1 MKTEKTESENPQNED
16 KKTENAGSENPKS
29 EDKKTE
35 KEDVENENK
44 KSDNDKKESEDEKE
58 IENQDEKSQNDKTE
72 KSEVFSQKS
81 MKSKNERIVIDASE
95 ENKRKASLLM
105 TEVSQAID
113 AKDLYSYHDLIVPGG
128 KNAHLCFLNDPNAK
142 NLRVTEVAD
151 HYHFYEPVPVIV
163 LIGANTNQKIKL
175 FAGISRAAL
184 NCRAII
190 IDSGVESGIEKFC
203 LRKNIDLIGI
213 APESQIDY
221 PKADNNEFSESLLT
235 NGHSYFILLR
245 GDKIKWGDEA
255 KFKISLADRL
265 SNGRK
270 NAFPY
275 KAKVVGIICGNLPNS
290 INECKLFM
298 EKQWPLILMENS
310 DFSKK
315 IKDAKDSEEE
325 NNDDDYS
332 LIGKYKKLMEI
343 DDDSENLAA
352 SIHIALTLSF

>member
-1 MKTEKTESENPQNED
+1 MDDENKTENENKEEQNEEKQSELNKTNED
-16 KKTENAGSENPKS
+16 KKSNV
-29 EDKKTE
+29 E
-35 KEDVENENK
+35 KENNEEE
-44 KSDNDKKESEDEKE
+44 KESEK
-58 IENQDEKSQNDKTE
+58 NQDEVSEKKSQNDTKSE
-72 KSEVFSQKS
+72 KSEIQSQAS
-81 MKSKNERIVIDASE
+81 QRTKNEKIVIDASE
-95 ENKRKASLLM
+95 NRKASLLM
-105 TEVSQAID
+105 TEVTQAID

-255 KFKISLADRL
+255 KFKISFADRL
-265 SNGRK
+265 ASGRK

-275 KAKVVGIICGNLPNS
+275 KAKVVGVVCGNLPNCV
-290 INECKLFM
+290 NECKMFM

-310 DFSKK
+310 EFCKQ
-315 IKDAKDSEEE
+315 IKEVKNLGEEDDSNKYGE
-325 NNDDDYS
+325 DIG
-332 LIGKYKKLMEI
+332 LIGKYQKLMEI

>member
-1 MKTEKTESENPQNED
+1 MDDENKTENENKEEQNEEKQSELNKTNED
-16 KKTENAGSENPKS
+16 KKSNV
-29 EDKKTE
+29 E
-35 KEDVENENK
+35 KENIEE
-44 KSDNDKKESEDEKE
+44 EKE
-58 IENQDEKSQNDKTE
+58 PEKNPDEVSEKKSQNDTKSE
-72 KSEVFSQKS
+72 KSEIQSQAS
-81 MKSKNERIVIDASE
+81 QRTKNEKIIIDASE
-95 ENKRKASLLM
+95 NRKASLLM
-105 TEVSQAID
+105 TEVTQAID

-151 HYHFYEPVPVIV
+151 HYHFYDPISVIV
-163 LIGANTNQKIKL
+163 LIGANTNEKIKL

-190 IDSGVESGIEKFC
+190 LDSGVESGIEKFC

-235 NGHSYFILLR
+235 NGHSHFILLR
-245 GDKIKWGDEA
+245 GDKVKWGDEA
-255 KFKISLADRL
+255 KFKISFADRL
-265 SNGRK
+265 ASGRK

-275 KAKVVGIICGNLPNS
+275 KAKVVGVVCGNLPNCV
-290 INECKLFM
+290 NECKMFM
-298 EKQWPLILMENS
+298 EKQWPLVLMENS
-310 DFSKK
+310 EFCKK
-315 IKDAKDSEEE
+315 IKEVKNLGE
-325 NNDDDYS
+325 DDNSNIYGEDLG
-332 LIGKYKKLMEI
+332 LIGKYQKLMEI

>member
-151 HYHFYEPVPVIV
+151 HYHFYDPISVIV
-163 LIGANTNQKIKL
+163 LIGANTNEKIKL

-190 IDSGVESGIEKFC
+190 LDSGVESGIEKFC
-203 LRKNIDLIGI
+203 LRKSIDLIGI

-235 NGHSYFILLR
+235 NGHTHFILLR
-245 GDKIKWGDEA
+245 GDKVKWGDEA
-255 KFKISLADRL
+255 KFKISFADRL
-265 SNGRK
+265 ASGRK

-275 KAKVVGIICGNLPNS
+275 KAKVVGVVCGNLPNCV
-290 INECKLFM
+290 NECKMFM
-298 EKQWPLILMENS
+298 EKQWMIL
-310 DFSKK
+310 F
-315 IKDAKDSEEE
+315 
-325 NNDDDYS
+325 
-332 LIGKYKKLMEI
+332 
-343 DDDSENLAA
+343 
-352 SIHIALTLSF
+352 AL

>member
-1 MKTEKTESENPQNED
+1 MDDE
-16 KKTENAGSENPKS
+16 KKTEN
-29 EDKKTE
+29 
-35 KEDVENENK
+35 ENK
-44 KSDNDKKESEDEKE
+44 ETPNEEKQSELNKSNEEKKSNIQEENKEDEKDTE
-58 IENQDEKSQNDKTE
+58 KNENDEKSEKKSQNDTKSE
-72 KSEVFSQKS
+72 KSEIQSQMS
-81 MKSKNERIVIDASE
+81 QRTKNEKIIIDASE
-95 ENKRKASLLM
+95 NRKASLLM
-105 TEVSQAID
+105 TEVTQAID

-151 HYHFYEPVPVIV
+151 HYHFYDPISVIV
-163 LIGANTNQKIKL
+163 LIGANTNEKIKL

-190 IDSGVESGIEKFC
+190 LDSGVESGIEKFC
-203 LRKNIDLIGI
+203 LRKSIDLIGI

-235 NGHSYFILLR
+235 NGHTHFILLR

-255 KFKISLADRL
+255 KFKVSLADRL
-265 SNGRK
+265 SSGRK

-275 KAKVVGIICGNLPNS
+275 KAKVVGIICGNLPNCV
-290 INECKLFM
+290 NECKMFM

-310 DFSKK
+310 EFCKK
-315 IKDAKDSEEE
+315 IKEVKNLGEE
-325 NNDDDYS
+325 NDGNLNGEDIG
-332 LIGKYKKLMEI
+332 LIAKYQKLMEI

-352 SIHIALTLSF
+352 SVHIALTLSF

>member
-1 MKTEKTESENPQNED
+1 MDDENKTENENKEEQNEEKQSELNKTNED
-16 KKTENAGSENPKS
+16 KKSNV
-29 EDKKTE
+29 E
-35 KEDVENENK
+35 KENIEE
-44 KSDNDKKESEDEKE
+44 EKE
-58 IENQDEKSQNDKTE
+58 PEKNPDEVSEKKSQNDTKSE
-72 KSEVFSQKS
+72 KSEIQSQAS
-81 MKSKNERIVIDASE
+81 QRTKNEKIIIDASE
-95 ENKRKASLLM
+95 NRKASLLM
-105 TEVSQAID
+105 TEVTQAID

-151 HYHFYEPVPVIV
+151 HYHFYAPISVIV
-163 LIGANTNQKIKL
+163 LIGANTNEKIKL

-190 IDSGVESGIEKFC
+190 LDSGVESGIEKFC
-203 LRKNIDLIGI
+203 LRKSIDLIGI

-235 NGHSYFILLR
+235 NGHTHFILLR
-245 GDKIKWGDEA
+245 GDKVKWGDEA
-255 KFKISLADRL
+255 KFKISFADRL
-265 SNGRK
+265 ASGRK

-275 KAKVVGIICGNLPNS
+275 KAKVVGVVCGNLPNCV
-290 INECKLFM
+290 NECKMFM

-310 DFSKK
+310 EFCKQ
-315 IKDAKDSEEE
+315 IKEVKNLGEEDDSNKYGE
-325 NNDDDYS
+325 DIG
-332 LIGKYKKLMEI
+332 LIGKYQKLMEI

>member
-1 MKTEKTESENPQNED
+1 MSEENKTETAGNENPQNED
-16 KKTENAGSENPKS
+16 KKTEKEITEEEKKSLEIEKS
-29 EDKKTE
+29 EKEE
-35 KEDVENENK
+35 KENEKEKESEKENENLEEK
-44 KSDNDKKESEDEKE
+44 KSTNEKIDN
-58 IENQDEKSQNDKTE
+58 
-72 KSEVFSQKS
+72 KSEILSQKS
-81 MKSKNERIVIDASE
+81 QKSKNEKIIIDASE
-95 ENKRKASLLM
+95 ENKRKTSLLM
-105 TEVSQAID
+105 TEVTQAID

-151 HYHFYEPVPVIV
+151 HYHFNEPIPVIV

-221 PKADNNEFSESLLT
+221 PKADYNEFSESLLT
-235 NGHSYFILLR
+235 NGHTYFILLR

-255 KFKISLADRL
+255 KFKVSLADRL

-270 NAFPY
+270 GAFPY

-290 INECKLFM
+290 MNECKLFI
-298 EKQWPLILMENS
+298 EKQWPLILIENS

-315 IKDAKDSEEE
+315 IANNINSED
-325 NNDDDYS
+325 NQNDDDFS
-332 LIGKYKKLMEI
+332 LVGKYKKLMEI